1 MNTELNHKAGSESE
15 AFRRMAHEPGY
26 RKLGA
31 LSEQA
36 EDMLHKEN
44 YRGVSRM
51 LRIYHESETV
61 VAEIARLIQKSDLC
75 RTPRQA
81 AESDV
86 RELYGRLAETRLAEQ
101 GRKGQAE
108 MAPEQADRVNVLIA
122 MHTFMLS
129 RHVQRHPECG
139 IVPPDNNDVKEA
151 VRVLDADTRT
161 SERAFSGLYHFL
173 MEGSQP
179 SMYALLRYDMA
190 DDYRLHNLM
199 NNGSVD
205 SAALEREYGKL
216 PDFLELDA
224 RLTRKAEN
232 ALESLCKCPPVPY
245 LEKLN
250 EELEKLGG
258 LAYNPKNIDDP
269 LFINREFLAKYGI
282 DRNAPEKEI
291 ARQVETAYRE
301 LDARFVRMT
310 GRRPYADDLFG
321 TVKPKAEIKEAGTD
335 KAERQ
340 KPKGRR
346 MGF

>member
-1 MNTELNHKAGSESE
+1 MNTEPNHKAGLASE

-44 YRGVSRM
+44 YHGVSRM

-81 AESDV
+81 VESDV

-108 MAPEQADRVNVLIA
+108 MDPEQADRVNVLIA

-129 RHVQRHPECG
+129 HYVQRHPECG
-139 IVPPDNNDVKEA
+139 IAPPDNNDVKEV

-161 SERAFSGLYHFL
+161 SEKAFSGLYHFL

-199 NNGSVD
+199 DSGSVD

-224 RLTRKAEN
+224 RLTRKAEK

-250 EELEKLGG
+250 E
-258 LAYNPKNIDDP
+258 
-269 LFINREFLAKYGI
+269 
-282 DRNAPEKEI
+282 
-291 ARQVETAYRE
+291 
-301 LDARFVRMT
+301 
-310 GRRPYADDLFG
+310 
-321 TVKPKAEIKEAGTD
+321 
-335 KAERQ
+335 
-340 KPKGRR
+340 
-346 MGF
+346 

>member
-1 MNTELNHKAGSESE
+1 MNTVLNHKAGLESE
-15 AFRRMAHEPGY
+15 AFCRMAHEPGY
-26 RKLGA
+26 RKLSA

-36 EDMLHKEN
+36 EDMLHKGN
-44 YRGVSRM
+44 YNGVSRM

-129 RHVQRHPECG
+129 QYVPRHPECG
-139 IVPPDNNDVKEA
+139 IVPPDNNDVNEA
-151 VRVLDADTRT
+151 IRVLDADTRT
-161 SERAFSGLYHFL
+161 SERTFSGLYHFL

-199 NNGSVD
+199 DSGSVD

-224 RLTRKAEN
+224 RLTRKAEK

-269 LFINREFLAKYGI
+269 FINRGFLVKYGI
-282 DRNAPEKEI
+282 DHRSPVEER

-321 TVKPKAEIKEAGTD
+321 TVKPKTEIKEAGTD

>member
-1 MNTELNHKAGSESE
+1 MNTVLNHKAGLESE

-26 RKLGA
+26 RKLSA

-36 EDMLHKEN
+36 EDMLHN
-44 YRGVSRM
+44 GVSRM

-129 RHVQRHPECG
+129 QYVPRHPECG
-139 IVPPDNNDVKEA
+139 IVPPDNNDVNEA
-151 VRVLDADTRT
+151 IRVLDADTRT
-161 SERAFSGLYHFL
+161 SERTFSGLYHFL

-199 NNGSVD
+199 DSGSVD

-224 RLTRKAEN
+224 RLTRKAEK

-269 LFINREFLAKYGI
+269 FINRGFLVKYGI
-282 DRNAPEKEI
+282 DHRSPVEER

-321 TVKPKAEIKEAGTD
+321 TVKPKTEIKEAGTD

>member
-1 MNTELNHKAGSESE
+1 MNTGLNHKAGSESE

-26 RKLGA
+26 RKLNA

-44 YRGVSRM
+44 YRGISRM

-122 MHTFMLS
+122 MHTFMLNH
-129 RHVQRHPECG
+129 HVQRHPECG
-139 IVPPDNNDVKEA
+139 IAPPDNNDVKEA

-179 SMYALLRYDMA
+179 SMYALLRYDIA
-190 DDYRLHNLM
+190 DDYRLYNLM
-199 NNGSVD
+199 DSGTVD
-205 SAALEREYGKL
+205 SVALEREYGKL

-224 RLTRKAEN
+224 RLTRKAEK
-232 ALESLCKCPPVPY
+232 ALENLCKCPPVPY

-250 EELEKLGG
+250 EELEKLGR
-258 LAYNPKNIDDP
+258 LAYKPGNIDDP
-269 LFINREFLAKYGI
+269 FINRDFLVKYGI
-282 DRNAPEKEI
+282 DRRSPVEER
-291 ARQVETAYRE
+291 ARQVENAYRE

-310 GRRPYADDLFG
+310 GRQPYADDLFG
-321 TVKPKAEIKEAGTD
+321 SVKPKAEIKEAGTD
-335 KAERQ
+335 KPERQ

>member
-122 MHTFMLS
+122 MHTFMLNH
-129 RHVQRHPECG
+129 HVQRHPECG

-161 SERAFSGLYHFL
+161 SEKAFSGLYHFL

-199 NNGSVD
+199 DSGSVD
-205 SAALEREYGKL
+205 AAALEREYGKL

-224 RLTRKAEN
+224 RLTRKAEK

-250 EELEKLGG
+250 EELEKLGR
-258 LAYNPKNIDDP
+258 LAHKPDNIDDP
-269 LFINREFLAKYGI
+269 FINRDFLVKYGI
-282 DRNAPEKEI
+282 DRRSPVEER
-291 ARQVETAYRE
+291 ARQVENAYRE
-301 LDARFVRMT
+301 VDAMFVRMT

-321 TVKPKAEIKEAGTD
+321 TVKPKAEIKEVGTD
-335 KAERQ
+335 KPERQ

>member
-1 MNTELNHKAGSESE
+1 MNTGLNHKAGLESE
-15 AFRRMAHEPGY
+15 AFRRMAYEPSY

-129 RHVQRHPECG
+129 HHVQRHPECG
-139 IVPPDNNDVKEA
+139 IATPDNNDVKEA

-199 NNGSVD
+199 DSGSVD

-224 RLTRKAEN
+224 RLTRKAEK

-245 LEKLN
+245 LEKMN
-250 EELEKLGG
+250 EELEKLGR
-258 LAYNPKNIDDP
+258 LAHKPDNIDDP
-269 LFINREFLAKYGI
+269 FINRGFLVKYGI
-282 DRNAPEKEI
+282 DRRSPVEER

-301 LDARFVRMT
+301 LDARFVSMT

-321 TVKPKAEIKEAGTD
+321 SVKPKAEIKEAGTD
-335 KAERQ
+335 KPERQ

>member
-1 MNTELNHKAGSESE
+1 MNQELNHKAGLENE
-15 AFRRMAHEPGY
+15 AFRRMANEPGY
-26 RKLGA
+26 RKLTA

-44 YRGVSRM
+44 YRGISRM
-51 LRIYHESETV
+51 LQIYRDSETV

-75 RTPRQA
+75 HTPEQA
-81 AESDV
+81 ADSNI
-86 RELYGRLAETRLAEQ
+86 RELYGRLAETRLAKQGGDEQ
-101 GRKGQAE
+101 
-108 MAPEQADRVNVLIA
+108 PETAGNVRVAIA

-129 RHVQRHPECG
+129 HYVQRNPGCG
-139 IVPPDNNDVKEA
+139 IVPPDDNEVKAA
-151 VRVLDADTRT
+151 VRILDADTRT
-161 SERAFSGLYHFL
+161 GERAFSGLYHFL

-179 SMYALLRYDMA
+179 SVYVMLRYNMA
-190 DDYRLHNLM
+190 DDYKLHDLM
-199 NNGSVD
+199 NGGYADPVT
-205 SAALEREYGKL
+205 LERKYGKL

-224 RLTRKAEN
+224 RLTRKAEK

-245 LEKLN
+245 LEKMN
-250 EELEKLGG
+250 EELEKLGR
-258 LAYNPKNIDDP
+258 LAHKPDNIDDP
-269 LFINREFLAKYGI
+269 FINRGVLVKYGI
-282 DRNAPEKEI
+282 DRRSPVEER

>member
-1 MNTELNHKAGSESE
+1 MNTALNHKAGLESE
-15 AFRRMAHEPGY
+15 AFRRMAYEPGY

-44 YRGVSRM
+44 YRGISRM

-129 RHVQRHPECG
+129 HHVQRHPECG

-199 NNGSVD
+199 NSGTVD

-224 RLTRKAEN
+224 RLTRKAEK

-250 EELEKLGG
+250 EELEKLGR
-258 LAYNPKNIDDP
+258 LAHKPDNIDDP
-269 LFINREFLAKYGI
+269 FINRDFLVKYGI
-282 DRNAPEKEI
+282 DRRSPVEERT
-291 ARQVETAYRE
+291 RQVETAYRE

-321 TVKPKAEIKEAGTD
+321 AVKPKAEIKETGTD
-335 KAERQ
+335 KAEWQ

>member
-1 MNTELNHKAGSESE
+1 MNTGLNHKAGLESE
-15 AFRRMAHEPGY
+15 AFRRMAYEPSY
-26 RKLGA
+26 RKLSA

-36 EDMLHKEN
+36 EDMLNKEN

-61 VAEIARLIQKSDLC
+61 VAEVARLIQKSDLC

-81 AESDV
+81 ANREI

-101 GRKGQAE
+101 GRKGQAG
-108 MAPEQADRVNVLIA
+108 MAPEQAGRVNVLIA

-129 RHVQRHPECG
+129 HHVQRHPECG
-139 IVPPDNNDVKEA
+139 IAPPDNNDVKEA

-161 SERAFSGLYHFL
+161 SEKAFSGLYHFL

-199 NNGSVD
+199 DSGTVD
-205 SAALEREYGKL
+205 SAVLEREYGKL

-224 RLTRKAEN
+224 RLTRKAEK

-245 LEKLN
+245 LEKMN
-250 EELEKLGG
+250 EELEKLGR
-258 LAYNPKNIDDP
+258 LAYKPDNIDDP
-269 LFINREFLAKYGI
+269 FFNRDFLVKYGI
-282 DRNAPEKEI
+282 DRRSPVEER

-321 TVKPKAEIKEAGTD
+321 TVKPKAEIKEAGAD
-335 KAERQ
+335 KPERQ

>member
-1 MNTELNHKAGSESE
+1 MNTALNHKAGLESE
-15 AFRRMAHEPGY
+15 AFRRMAYEPSY
-26 RKLGA
+26 RKLSA

-36 EDMLHKEN
+36 EDMLRKEN

-51 LRIYHESETV
+51 LRIYCESETV
-61 VAEIARLIQKSDLC
+61 VAEIARLIYKSGVCYIPTKSTDK
-75 RTPRQA
+75 
-81 AESDV
+81 DV
-86 RELYGRLAETRLAEQ
+86 RELLERLSETRLAKLGE
-101 GRKGQAE
+101 KGE
-108 MAPEQADRVNVLIA
+108 SKIAPEQAA
-122 MHTFMLS
+122 MIKPITAMYTFMLS
-129 RHVQRHPECG
+129 QYVQKYPECD
-139 IVPPDNNDVKEA
+139 IIPPESSEVEKA
-151 VRVLDADTRT
+151 IRVLDTDPRT
-161 SERAFSGLYHFL
+161 CDKAFSELYHFA
-173 MEGSQP
+173 MSFVPP
-179 SMYALLRYDMA
+179 STYVMLRYDLE
-190 DDYRLHNLM
+190 DDFRLYQM
-199 NNGSVD
+199 DGEFDD
-205 SAALEREYGKL
+205 SATLEKEYGKL
-216 PDFLELDA
+216 PDFSELYA
-224 RLTRKAEN
+224 RLTRKAEK

-321 TVKPKAEIKEAGTD
+321 TVKPKAEIKETGTD